1 MDDDYVPI
9 ADFSTSSAKKK
20 KAVGS
25 FDYNDYSP
33 DNLMTSPD
41 GSAVQRYR
49 IMRRR
54 QTRRRQRRMIRTGL
68 VALVIAA
75 ILFCW
80 HRSGSGGESDAN
92 DSEGQVE
99 AVNHIIVDDLGMEE
113 AEQQTSNDD
122 DVEKEGTGATD
133 EYVVTEEEQSDGASS
148 LASAFAREKIRLV
161 NADQAPIVK
170 LFQGTKTAVSN
181 INPRAIPFSH
191 FWNKQVRDNAQSQ
204 PVLSGIDELLDCM
217 MQ

>member
-9 ADFSTSSAKKK
+9 VDFSTSSAKKK

-54 QTRRRQRRMIRTGL
+54 QKRRRQRRMIRAGL
-68 VALVIAA
+68 FALTISV
-75 ILFCW
+75 ILFWW
-80 HRSGSGGESDAN
+80 HRSGESDAN
-92 DSEGQVE
+92 NSEGQVE
-99 AVNHIIVDDLGMEE
+99 AVNHVIVNDLAMEE
-113 AEQQTSNDD
+113 AEQPSTGNDD
-122 DVEKEGTGATD
+122 DVEEEETGATD
-133 EYVVTEEEQSDGASS
+133 EYGVTEEEQSDGASS
-148 LASAFAREKIRLV
+148 LASAFAREKIQLI

-170 LFQGTKTAVSN
+170 FFQGAKAAVSN
-181 INPRAIPFSH
+181 IDPRAIPFSH
-191 FWNKQVRDNAQSQ
+191 FWNKEVRDNAQSQ
-204 PVLSGIDELLDCM
+204 PVLSGIDELLDVM

>member
-54 QTRRRQRRMIRTGL
+54 QKRRRQRRMIRAGL
-68 VALVIAA
+68 VALVIAV
-75 ILFCW
+75 ILFWW
-80 HRSGSGGESDAN
+80 HRSFGESDAN
-92 DSEGQVE
+92 DSEGKVE
-99 AVNHIIVDDLGMEE
+99 AANHSVNDLGMEE
-113 AEQQTSNDD
+113 AEQPSNDD
-122 DVEKEGTGATD
+122 DTKEEEADATD

-170 LFQGTKTAVSN
+170 LFQGAKTAVSN
-181 INPRAIPFSH
+181 INPRAIPFWH

>member
-1 MDDDYVPI
+1 
-9 ADFSTSSAKKK
+9 
-20 KAVGS
+20 
-25 FDYNDYSP
+25 
-33 DNLMTSPD
+33 
-41 GSAVQRYR
+41 
-49 IMRRR
+49 
-54 QTRRRQRRMIRTGL
+54 MIRAGL
-68 VALVIAA
+68 FALTISV
-75 ILFCW
+75 ILFWW
-80 HRSGSGGESDAN
+80 HRSGESDAN
-92 DSEGQVE
+92 NSEGQVE
-99 AVNHIIVDDLGMEE
+99 AVNHVIVNDLAMEE
-113 AEQQTSNDD
+113 AEQPSTGNDD

-133 EYVVTEEEQSDGASS
+133 EYVLTEEEQSDGASS